1 MAKFNLIF
9 DDNEG
14 KVNTFSKI
22 VFENSF
28 LDDFKQDF
36 KAQAAAANST
46 STSGT
51 AEKNPV
57 IIYHAYQP
65 SNIVELK
72 EYTYLMMS
80 RAIQKQIKNGQ
91 GPSPFGTGAYSNLS
105 NKLMNYLLNV
115 AERKKRFK
123 DQYKNM
129 LWFDSLFE
137 SGNLLQA

>member
-72 EYTYLMMS
+72 E
-80 RAIQKQIKNGQ
+80 
-91 GPSPFGTGAYSNLS
+91 
-105 NKLMNYLLNV
+105 
-115 AERKKRFK
+115 
-123 DQYKNM
+123 
-129 LWFDSLFE
+129 
-137 SGNLLQA
+137 